1 MADKAFDA
9 FSQRRNTGVRDKV
22 TERRRVETYNDPN
35 RYQMPP
41 RRRLG
46 IHHVNR
52 DVTVTPNKSNITAF
66 AEGLSEVQ
74 PQIMD
79 YLKKEEVKENK
90 KQIEYG
96 KLDAMG
102 KAAEE
107 AGDTEYIDNEWRK
120 FGYEQKMAM
129 MAGENI
135 SAQLQ
140 VDVKNKDPMEDFD
153 SWYETWYAK
162 KMEENPDLA
171 TMDPEHMESYNK
183 PLQTGLTAAKNS
195 SIIAKDKEE
204 NRVYTQASTQFVKS
218 TIEEAIKKGYKL
230 DNSLMETLINDEINM
245 SRWGRDKANDILFN
259 AISDIAV
266 DRLDYS
272 ILDYFDEWRA
282 PEGKIPPVSAMRE
295 TDIDAIEAEI
305 ERKLDKKDRDEKQDK
320 TNKDAAITAN
330 NKTAKEELNSMIGD
344 PADMK
349 GMDIPG
355 QASPAETAR
364 KAQKDAIDMYNS
376 IKRSLK
382 TAGENGYAMEEPEA
396 HAEALRRTME
406 SELVQR
412 NLSAAYTEAELRKGK
427 QYRSSGDF
435 YYELK
440 DGLGKEKYEDYA
452 RKVYE
457 LDAQGGDVSTMIR
470 EWNAESDGQPF
481 LHPDHK
487 RLILEE
493 GRQASLTYRKKEKD
507 AAIETKKKIDADVA
521 AKVPQEAPPTTVQ
534 TTPEDDKAFDD
545 MYKKSSEQSGKL
557 DARYE
562 PYMMIQNEDGE
573 WVENTSDAL
582 TVDRGYTQRSDD
594 NQGVLPGGVEYI
606 SEDRPTEVE
615 NGTFGDSI
623 FGSIAGG
630 VVDIFSG
637 IYNYDGPSPIAVDPL
652 DEDAYEYDYTTRE
665 ADGSFTKKPKV
676 WSAGDKKYVVY
687 TPEVNTNPT
696 IAEVKPSDV
705 SDKNTFQGRLKMQ
718 ESTGRYNVIG
728 TQDGKEYMG
737 AYQFG
742 EARLKDYKEANGQS
756 FTKDEFIRNP
766 QLQDEV
772 FAWHTADIREMI
784 LDKNLDHVIGETWN
798 GTTVTMDGLVAV
810 AHLGG
815 KTGLTKFVRTKGK
828 YDKNDKHGTKMSK
841 YLKQFSS

>member
-79 YLKKEEVKENK
+79 YLKKEQVEANK
-90 KQIEYG
+90 KEIEYG

-102 KAAEE
+102 KAAAE

-129 MAGENI
+129 MAGEEI

-153 SWYETWYAK
+153 AWYATWYDK
-162 KMEENPDLA
+162 KMEERPDLA

-195 SIIAKDKEE
+195 AIIAKDKEE
-204 NRVYTQASTQFVKS
+204 NRVYTQASTDFTKK
-218 TIEEAIKKGYKL
+218 TIEEAIKNGYKI
-230 DNSLMETLINDEINM
+230 DNALIETIINDEINM
-245 SRWGRDKANDILFN
+245 SRWGRDKANDIIFN
-259 AISDIAV
+259 AIKDIAIE
-266 DRLDYS
+266 REDYS
-272 ILDYFDEWRA
+272 VLDYFDEGRG
-282 PEGKIPPVSAMRE
+282 PDGKIPAVSAMRA

-305 ERKLDKKDRDEKQDK
+305 ERRINK
-320 TNKDAAITAN
+320 TNREEDQAEADAVALIKAN
-330 NKTAKEELNSMIGD
+330 VKTAKEELNIMIGD

-364 KAQKDAIDMYNS
+364 QAQHDALKLYNQ
-376 IKRSLK
+376 IKKELK
-382 TAGENGYAMEEPEA
+382 TKGENGYALTEAEA
-396 HAEALRRTME
+396 HEEALRRTQN

-427 QYRSSGDF
+427 QYRSSSNF
-435 YYELK
+435 YNELK
-440 DGLGKEKYEDYA
+440 EGLGEEKYSDYA
-452 RKVYE
+452 RKVYQ
-457 LDAQGGDVSTMIR
+457 LDQQGGDVSTMIS
-470 EWNAESDGQPF
+470 EWNAEDADGNPF

-493 GRQASLTYRKKEKD
+493 GKAADLKARKLERDD
-507 AAIETKKKIDADVA
+507 AIAVKRKVDAEVA
-521 AKVPQEAPPTTVQ
+521 AKVPKEDNTPTTVQ
-534 TTPEDDKAFDD
+534 TTPEEDKAFDD
-545 MYKKSSEQSGKL
+545 MYKAGEERAGKL
-557 DARYE
+557 DFSEEDRPLYTEDYE
-562 PYMMIQNEDGE
+562 VRQ
-573 WVENTSDAL
+573 
-582 TVDRGYTQRSDD
+582 DD
-594 NQGVLPGGVEYI
+594 NQGLLPGGIEYI
-606 SEDRPTEVE
+606 SEDRPTQVE
-615 NGTFGDSI
+615 SGSFGDSI

-630 VVDIFSG
+630 VVDVFSS
-637 IYNYDGPSPIAVDPL
+637 IYNYNGPAPISVDPQ
-652 DEDAYEYDYTTRE
+652 DEEAYEYDYTTR
-665 ADGSFTKKPKV
+665 DTNGNFIKKPKV
-676 WSAGDKKYVVY
+676 WSPGDKKYVVQ
-687 TPEVNTNPT
+687 TPEVNSNPT

-718 ESTGRYNVIG
+718 ESSGQYNAIG
-728 TQDGKEYMG
+728 TQDNKEYIG

-742 EARLKDYKEANGQS
+742 KARLDDYRAANNAS
-756 FTKDEFIRNP
+756 FTKEEFINNP
-766 QLQDEV
+766 ELQDEV

-784 LDKNLDHVIGETWN
+784 LDKNFDQVIGETWN

-815 KTGLTKFVRTKGK
+815 KTGLTKFIRSKGK